1 MVRQAT
7 MNDAMRIAE
16 IVIYGWRFAYADLI
30 SETVLYK
37 TLSVVKRYN
46 ALIDVING
54 DHGYY
59 VFEEGEIVKGV
70 FLVGDSREEGDTE
83 ETLELVAIYVE
94 PAFKFQGIGSKLIKA
109 CEIIANTRDK
119 KEIKLWVLEDNI
131 KSRKFYEKHGFECL
145 TLTKKIDQ
153 LGLNEIRY
161 MKKLKV
167 DEE

>member
-16 IVIYGWRFAYADLI
+16 IIIYGWRFAYSGLI

-46 ALIDVING
+46 ALIDVMNG

-59 VFEEGEIVKGV
+59 VYEEDEIVKGV
-70 FLVGDSREEGDTE
+70 FLVGNSREEGDSE

-94 PAFKFQGIGSKLIKA
+94 PAFKHQGIGTKLIKA
-109 CEIIANTRDK
+109 CEVIAKSRDK
-119 KEIKLWVLEDNI
+119 KEIKLWVLEDNTS
-131 KSRKFYEKHGFECL
+131 SRAFYEKNGFNAL
-145 TLTKKIDQ
+145 AVTKKIDQ
-153 LGLNEIRY
+153 LGLMEVRY
-161 MKKLKV
+161 VKLIE
-167 DEE
+167 D

>member
-16 IVIYGWRFAYADLI
+16 IIIYGWRFAYSGLI

-46 ALIDVING
+46 ALIDVMNG

-59 VFEEGEIVKGV
+59 VYEEDEIVKGV
-70 FLVGDSREEGDTE
+70 FLVGDSREEGDSE

-94 PAFKFQGIGSKLIKA
+94 PAFKHQGIGTKLIKA
-109 CEIIANTRDK
+109 CEVIAKSRDK
-119 KEIKLWVLEDNI
+119 KEIKLWVLEDNTS
-131 KSRKFYEKHGFECL
+131 SRAFYEKNGFNAL
-145 TLTKKIDQ
+145 AVTKKIDQ
-153 LGLNEIRY
+153 LGLMEVRY
-161 MKKLKV
+161 VKLIE
-167 DEE
+167 D